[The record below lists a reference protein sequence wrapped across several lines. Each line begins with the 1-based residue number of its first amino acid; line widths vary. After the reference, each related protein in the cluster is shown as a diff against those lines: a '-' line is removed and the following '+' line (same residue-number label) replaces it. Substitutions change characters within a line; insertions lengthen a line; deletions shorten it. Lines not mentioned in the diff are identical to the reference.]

1 MHTPRSEFFA
11 GLRGE
16 APILLGV
23 LPFGMVYGAATI
35 PAGLDP
41 ATAQAMSAIVFA
53 GSAQFVITQMLEDA
67 APLLVIFATACLLNL
82 RHILYSASVAPHVR
96 HLPQG
101 WRWLL
106 SYLLTDEAY
115 AVTIAHYTD
124 ETVPLRYK
132 HWYFLGAG
140 LALWSTW
147 QLSTLAGLLL
157 GAAVPPSWSLDFA
170 IPLTFIALVVPALRD
185 AASGIAALTAGVLVL
200 LLAVL
205 PLNLGLLVAALAG
218 MLAGMLYEAYA
229 GAPAA
234 PRPDAPEYAPD
245 E

>member
-1 MHTPRSEFFA
+1 MHTPRSAFLA
-11 GLRGE
+11 GLRDE
-16 APILLGV
+16 MPILLGV

-35 PAGLDP
+35 PAGIEP
-41 ATAQAMSAIVFA
+41 VTAQAMSAIVFA
-53 GSAQFVITQMLEDA
+53 GSAQFVITGMLEDA

-96 HLPQG
+96 HLPRG

-106 SYLLTDEAY
+106 AYLLTDEAY

-124 ETVPLRYK
+124 STTPPQRK

-185 AASGIAALTAGVLVL
+185 RASGIAALSAGALVL

-205 PLNLGLLVAALAG
+205 PFNLGLLVAALAG
-218 MLAGMLYEAYA
+218 MLAGMLYEAHA
-229 GAPAA
+229 GAPAV
-234 PRPDAPEYAPD
+234 PRPDTQEPAAHE
-245 E
+245 

>member
-1 MHTPRSEFFA
+1 
-11 GLRGE
+11 
-16 APILLGV
+16 
-23 LPFGMVYGAATI
+23 
-35 PAGLDP
+35 
-41 ATAQAMSAIVFA
+41 
-53 GSAQFVITQMLEDA
+53 
-67 APLLVIFATACLLNL
+67 
-82 RHILYSASVAPHVR
+82 VR
-96 HLPQG
+96 HLPRA

-106 SYLLTDEAY
+106 AYLLTDEAY

-124 ETVPLRYK
+124 ERVPLRHK

-157 GAAVPPSWSLDFA
+157 GAAVPPAWSLDFA

-185 AASGIAALTAGVLVL
+185 RASGVAALTAGVLVL

-218 MLAGMLYEAYA
+218 MVAGMLYEART
-229 GAPAA
+229 GAAAA
-234 PRPDAPEYAPD
+234 PRPEPQEPTAP
-245 E
+245 

>member
-11 GLRGE
+11 GLRDE
-16 APILLGV
+16 LPILFGV
-23 LPFGMVYGAATI
+23 LPFGMVYGAATV

-41 ATAQAMSAIVFA
+41 ATAQAMSAVVFA
-53 GSAQFVITQMLEDA
+53 GAAQFVIARMLEDT

-82 RHILYSASVAPHVR
+82 RHMLYSASVAPHVR
-96 HLPQG
+96 HLPRG

-106 SYLLTDEAY
+106 AYLLTDEAY
-115 AVTIAHYTD
+115 AVTIAHYND
-124 ETVPLRYK
+124 STVPRQHK

-157 GAAVPPSWSLDFA
+157 GATVPPSWSLDFA

-185 AASGIAALTAGVLVL
+185 AASGVAALTAGVLVL

-205 PLNLGLLVAALAG
+205 PFELGLLVAALAG

-234 PRPDAPEYAPD
+234 PRPETQEYAPD